1 MNWLLA
7 VILLYIVIKAIWSYK
22 RGFARMLLS
31 LFTTFLALFLVW
43 IFAPV
48 VKDYVLEH
56 TGAQEAISGKLESVL
71 LNKIPAVVTE
81 TEVENRLPL
90 PEALKDLIGDTLES
104 YRTTGIHELSLNIA
118 ALLISAASYAVLYLV
133 LRLALLIVGYILHL
147 VTRIPGIRQMD
158 GLAGLCMGL
167 LESYILIGIIFIL
180 ITALAHTSL
189 GMTLMNQLNE
199 SKVLTF
205 MYNHNYLLRIISI

>member
-189 GMTLMNQLNE
+189 GMTLMNQINE

>member
-104 YRTTGIHELSLNIA
+104 YRTT
-118 ALLISAASYAVLYLV
+118 
-133 LRLALLIVGYILHL
+133 
-147 VTRIPGIRQMD
+147 
-158 GLAGLCMGL
+158 
-167 LESYILIGIIFIL
+167 
-180 ITALAHTSL
+180 HTIN
-189 GMTLMNQLNE
+189 T
-199 SKVLTF
+199 
-205 MYNHNYLLRIISI
+205 